1 MDGSNKKQED
11 WEFVPLESKEPSWE
25 FVPLE
30 DKGVLSRA
38 KQAVTDFFTPQPS
51 KEASPRQLTP
61 EEEMMS
67 SFGAA
72 PAPRKAAPPPLPGEP
87 QAEMTEWQPSLWEE
101 FLGLLP
107 GDRAKAANEVLAR
120 RIAREQKIPVDEAY
134 RRMREAVG
142 VRGVAGTRP
151 GGRPMFNPEGRA
163 TIQAITEAAP
173 FVAEGLLDI
182 PKGTAE
188 ALLRTY
194 RAGDIESALDKGF
207 VDQSIA
213 YLGDDAKDIFIPNIP
228 KKLGISP
235 DDPNYQSFMG
245 LGKSLGYSLTTM
257 VASIVGATAGST
269 VGPLGAIAGGMG
281 AAGAVAYRG
290 SKDDFLDRLRTKLN
304 KESKK
309 TFGRPMSDAEWNAAR
324 KKFDSAATE
333 YGAWEAVPEA
343 VSNAIFLK
351 AFAAPARTAS
361 GARLAGYLE
370 KATSVAAENLT
381 ETVTGLGQNAA
392 ELKAGLTNNELTV
405 ADAFKQQFIQTM
417 MTMGFMAGTLKA
429 KQLATQFYNDQVLP
443 RVSPGSALAKAIEA
457 DLNNY
462 VGYTPAAFRSRSAT
476 EARAAEEAARRA
488 AGTQA
493 PEPPEAPVAGEPPI
507 APSGAPGG
515 ERIEP
520 TLGAEPELPPSARV
534 EPTFVAPPVQVGAS
548 PEEVQAALAQAAPG
562 VVGLEETVPEEAAE
576 LPADLTPEEQNLVIA
591 YMQQGFTQ
599 EEAVARTLK
608 KRKGAELP
616 DAVRQW
622 DRANRSGRQT
632 EWQVGAA
639 ESNPAFESLGSAGY
653 NTPAHGMAK
662 VGTLGEAYN
671 NLVSLLSGNIDPNRP
686 LYTAGLTAPAGVGAG
701 TGTAGGYAY
710 RDGPF
715 IITFRQGLTGQPT
728 SADITGVLVNPA
740 NAELVPVL
748 QKQFPNLVVRSYNE
762 VADVVNA
769 SRTSA
774 PEGQLAPTE
783 AQVPPAI
790 KPAAET
796 PSAPSLETAVGYIE
810 PVPVPINEL
819 SLSKDVPQFKMG
831 ADAKGVVEPLV
842 GKFTNIDV
850 APIQVWRRLDGSLE
864 VISGRHRLDL
874 ARRSGEKT
882 IPAQVHDEA
891 QGFTPTMA
899 AVLDAELNIR
909 DGQGKVKDYVN
920 YFKAAGITPE
930 DAESKGFLAR
940 PKGKRAYTIATG
952 GSDELVTALRND
964 QVGDEAAYY
973 IALNAP
979 NDPRLQAVGI
989 QGVMDGKS
997 ANLAV
1002 NTMLAMKALGVENNT
1017 TTDMFGFDD
1026 SAVKEAQ
1033 AMAQV
1038 ANRKQKEIQTR
1049 LSAISGAAK
1058 NPEVA
1063 KAEGID
1069 IRDPDAVNKRIG
1081 ELRQLKAA
1089 WDNWPTNPDLVRE
1102 VRQARGVQAPSLTL
1116 RGETEEEIRAREEAA
1131 AAEEKRRRAEEEAA
1145 KRAEQE
1151 AFDRKRAAETADLF
1165 QLGQTAAQ
1173 QMSGMGDLFAPP
1185 VEEKPAEKP
1194 AFQVGERVVYNRP
1207 ESKIFPDEFP
1217 AAQIGATVDF
1227 VYNNNRV
1234 AIVRDDNGQTE
1245 VVPANDLAKP
1255 SAEKPAALDLMKDGI
1270 EGREIPFTEVPNGRE
1285 EFQYAL
1291 GRTEEGGKEA
1301 IYRRRANERGTYGG
1315 WRWEADK
1322 PVAKAEAQKPAAK
1335 KEVKANEY
1343 FVENLGETL
1352 AFPDI
1357 IEWYRRAYRNMEQA
1371 RDAYRKG
1378 EIDDEQFLE
1387 QKNEFEEIKAEVE
1400 QIEAKEYG
1408 KPKAA
1413 KSAEGRGVDQEFVQK
1428 AQNHWMS
1435 VVHPALVEYGIAYRQ
1450 FGEQRMENARIK
1462 EPGIG
1467 PDEWLTQLWHQQ
1479 SKFEKGRKVQDTGI
1493 QYLSQK
1499 DLWPTTDGSGERLRK
1514 AMLNAVKALKNAPST
1529 NGEWIKRSI
1538 NGESDI
1544 FGEGAKPAEVKEP
1557 PEIRQARRE
1566 MAQGVKLTPAVLKRR
1581 RALIEWEKSQE
1592 PARAREPEFTADN
1605 IVNGEQP
1612 AADLPATNRLVFMP
1626 CSAKKGGKAG
1636 PAMDLYQGVFFQTF
1650 RSNVPSDAMPNVVI
1664 LSAEHGFIGPDTQ
1677 IEPYD
1682 RLLDKAR
1689 ADEMLGDMPKVIT
1702 DIKKAMAGIPADQI
1716 KDVLLVG
1723 GKEYQAVMRAALAQM
1738 KEDGLIPEDASV
1750 NATSGGIGEQ
1760 RQQLGQYL
1768 RALPAV
1774 KKARVLDMTARREA
1788 QLEREEE
1795 AEEEAI
1801 AEESRVEAIKRLK
1814 KEYKPLAHKIWEAA
1828 FEAKRVL
1835 KQSQFPNS
1843 LEYQDLQRQIE
1854 ELEDVIASYNELNMQ
1869 TPLGASVFN
1878 VLPRAMELVKS
1889 EGKLERLEEVAKLVA
1904 EKPPKGIGKFK
1915 AKKKEE
1921 PGLFNIEVPGKRDQA
1936 TWSPE
1941 RVDMLVN
1948 EYEYFQ
1954 GGRENDTKA
1963 YAAFINPAEFV
1974 RATTGPGE
1982 LRQELLRA
1990 EDGLDMKRLREER
2003 QTPFLLVEF
2012 VPGEKAM
2019 WRIEGHEGRHRMGAL
2034 AAAGVKRAPVLIRM
2048 VGEAK
2053 AWAPVKEQW
2062 LSGQKFGPTS
2072 REKGDAVQITDLTPI
2087 SFARRDELQKKFA
2100 GEGIAFSI
2108 EQPEAK
2114 PTKRMSD
2121 EDIRDEQIREYSALR
2136 QSLAAVPRRIAAGKS
2151 ALRYGPAEGMT
2162 ELERVYLKALVDRA
2176 QDLKA
2181 AIKMSAPRLDSPEQF
2196 LARALKE
2203 YDAGNISK
2211 EVLDVI
2217 QAAYKQ
2223 QPGLLNGLKL
2233 SIKQA
2238 PEGAGRVAGAFL
2250 NMSRIVRLYK
2260 GSSGVDD
2267 PKTIRHELT
2276 HSLEQ
2281 MMTPEQRGV
2290 VIDKWQDDLAKAIL
2304 KHKDAAHQKYF
2315 DALLKFLD
2323 KPTMETYKAALAA
2336 MPSYDMYQFIN
2347 PSEYWAVNAE
2357 SLMASQLGGHW
2368 QRFKAAIK
2376 RMFEALKDLFG
2387 FDNKYVVQRVFKDIM
2402 TGSKERVTTEMLA
2415 DRAGISVSNA
2425 QNIEEDKKL
2434 IAKYNRGNTP
2444 MLDKK
2449 PLKTFMLDQWKNS
2462 KDLLKDF
2469 INNPLVAAADAGSS
2483 AFDAAIKARMSTVWF
2498 GAGLESRDFAQ
2509 YQGQLRTSEGL
2520 AIASVALDNAIH
2532 SGNIGIQVIFQGGL
2546 EYDQRTGRFVAVDR
2560 ELGMR
2565 GVYEAEQKLKKK
2577 LGAQLGTNIIQG
2589 YLEAK
2594 RSISIMNELYDRQEA
2609 FEEAKESLSYIVE
2622 QGGSEDDINAARDL
2636 VAEAKNDLDAVK
2648 KAVSSVTMTEEEMYE
2663 FAALD
2668 KRHPELRD
2676 IMRNWNAINQNLLRV
2691 WKAVGLLS
2699 EKRYNTLS
2707 AIKDYVPWQRIMND
2721 GDDPVTP
2728 LQSTTRNLT
2737 NIGREKLFKRG
2748 KPTDVLDFKGADG
2761 KKILNADGQMIGASF
2776 AVPPSTVVRVEIDGQ
2791 KVPAELLSVTPE
2803 GRVLIEGP
2811 IDDNSLVVFKVT
2823 RPIQNIVENMTQN
2836 VMRMTMNA
2844 IRHYAAQ
2851 RIVYEYATRAPDGRI
2866 MTFPSVDT
2874 KKGRFNFIIDGQKKI
2889 VEISDPLV
2897 VASIYGMDKLDL
2909 EMWKPLALISNF
2921 VRRSITLSGAFQI
2934 EQVIKDAPT
2943 AAIVTGVRNPVKLI
2957 GGTIKGFITALI
2969 QPATKAIGI
2978 DIEPTINILKAAGI
2992 GGFHS
2997 PARTPQAE
3005 IKRRMG
3011 IMNRNVYDA
3020 MIKLLD
3026 HIGDSSDMAQRVATY
3041 KRVLAETGDESQALM
3056 QAANVINFLHR
3067 GSSGAA
3073 QALFKTVPFM
3083 SAYANSTDVLANALI
3098 GGNLKGMRRRKA
3110 VARLAMTTG
3119 LLASLTIIYAMINGG
3134 DPEYEELDDETKM
3147 KNIIVP
3153 GTKVK
3158 IPINTSAA
3166 YIWKAL
3172 PEMIYNKIINEGTKN
3187 EIDRARLKKA
3197 LSIAAKDML
3206 LGPEPIPAGI
3216 RPVMEVAM
3224 DRSFFTERS
3233 ITPRR
3238 LQNVEAFEQWDAS
3251 TSELGKKLSALTEFG
3266 EDGKRVLNP
3275 FEADHLVRGIFGSVG
3290 FTAQY
3295 ITNQIAVQA
3304 GERPELTGRETPL
3317 FGRFIM
3323 PEVGRRNEDL
3333 FYDLKERVDEKY
3345 NTWQTIINRGDDAA
3359 ADKYE
3364 DKHEKLLDLY
3374 HDLNKANEELGE
3386 INSEIR
3392 ELGTS
3397 KDLNMTPEAR
3407 RKGINEL
3414 QREKMEVLEDVIEM
3428 RKEGGL

>member
-1 MDGSNKKQED
+1 MDRRDNPFDQFDEAPSNPFDQFD
-11 WEFVPLESKEPSWE
+11 AAPVSKREANPFDQFDE
-25 FVPLE
+25 QGF
-30 DKGVLSRA
+30 LSRA
-38 KQAVTDFFTPQPS
+38 QQAVTDFFTPERP
-51 KEASPRQLTP
+51 KPEAPIVGRAEDYVP
-61 EEEMMS
+61 
-67 SFGAA
+67 
-72 PAPRKAAPPPLPGEP
+72 PVKAAPPPLSEEVRKQLDRKYDALSQEERDKIISGRTKDKRQTLEGMYFAYRDQQYKEQDAQTDALTKQIGKSAQRMADLGDTRIEARARVARREGAEP
-87 QAEMTEWQPSLWEE
+87 QT
-101 FLGLLP
+101 
-107 GDRAKAANEVLAR
+107 AAN
-120 RIAREQKIPVDEAY
+120 IAAQ
-134 RRMREAVG
+134 
-142 VRGVAGTRP
+142 
-151 GGRPMFNPEGRA
+151 
-163 TIQAITEAAP
+163 
-173 FVAEGLLDI
+173 
-182 PKGTAE
+182 
-188 ALLRTY
+188 
-194 RAGDIESALDKGF
+194 
-207 VDQSIA
+207 
-213 YLGDDAKDIFIPNIP
+213 
-228 KKLGISP
+228 
-235 DDPNYQSFMG
+235 
-245 LGKSLGYSLTTM
+245 
-257 VASIVGATAGST
+257 
-269 VGPLGAIAGGMG
+269 GAIYGLPPEEVVPQA
-281 AAGAVAYRG
+281 
-290 SKDDFLDRLRTKLN
+290 
-304 KESKK
+304 KESKFDFDLAARYK
-309 TFGRPMSDAEWNAAR
+309 NLNPVVRGAVKGYYGYKQSVLGLNQALGDLAGAEDFADTQKAGAELAGGKVEAIGERPDYLSRNFEGAVSSVVQNVPGILGGLVTGGALVPLSVLGVQSFGQNYTDGVSRGLDRDAAAQRAGVFAAAEILGERFGLPGLTSGLKKAFGKKSFDEAADAVSQYIVSQIPGEQLTTAAQFLADKYPSFALNPKAGIKDYLQQAGDTLTQTIMQGGLMMGGVKGAQLLAERPMQAM
-324 KKFDSAATE
+324 
-333 YGAWEAVPEA
+333 PEQS
-343 VSNAIFLK
+343 VSGI
-351 AFAAPARTAS
+351 
-361 GARLAGYLE
+361 
-370 KATSVAAENLT
+370 
-381 ETVTGLGQNAA
+381 
-392 ELKAGLTNNELTV
+392 
-405 ADAFKQQFIQTM
+405 
-417 MTMGFMAGTLKA
+417 
-429 KQLATQFYNDQVLP
+429 
-443 RVSPGSALAKAIEA
+443 
-457 DLNNY
+457 
-462 VGYTPAAFRSRSAT
+462 
-476 EARAAEEAARRA
+476 
-488 AGTQA
+488 
-493 PEPPEAPVAGEPPI
+493 PPEAPAAPAGE
-507 APSGAPGG
+507 
-515 ERIEP
+515 
-520 TLGAEPELPPSARV
+520 RV
-534 EPTFVAPPVQVGAS
+534 EPTLQTEPELVAPPVQIGAS

-608 KRKGAELP
+608 KRKA
-616 DAVRQW
+616 
-622 DRANRSGRQT
+622 
-632 EWQVGAA
+632 
-639 ESNPAFESLGSAGY
+639 
-653 NTPAHGMAK
+653 
-662 VGTLGEAYN
+662 
-671 NLVSLLSGNIDPNRP
+671 
-686 LYTAGLTAPAGVGAG
+686 APAV
-701 TGTAGGYAY
+701 
-710 RDGPF
+710 
-715 IITFRQGLTGQPT
+715 
-728 SADITGVLVNPA
+728 
-740 NAELVPVL
+740 
-748 QKQFPNLVVRSYNE
+748 
-762 VADVVNA
+762 
-769 SRTSA
+769 
-774 PEGQLAPTE
+774 PEGQVAPAE
-783 AQVPPAI
+783 PPI
-790 KPAAET
+790 PSPTKPAAET

-864 VISGRHRLDL
+864 VISGRHRFDL
-874 ARRSGEKT
+874 AKRSGVKE
-882 IPAQVHDEA
+882 IPAQIHNESD
-891 QGFTPTMA
+891 GFTKAHA
-899 AVLDAELNIR
+899 AILDAELNIR
-909 DGQGKVKDYVN
+909 DEQGKVKDYVN
-920 YFKAAGITPE
+920 YFRESGVSKET
-930 DAESKGFLAR
+930 AESKGFLAR

-989 QGVMDGKS
+989 RAVMDGKS

-1002 NTMLAMKALGVENNT
+1002 NTMNALKALGAEQDT

-1026 SAVKEAQ
+1026 SAMKEAA

-1038 ANRKQKEIQTR
+1038 VNRKQREIQTR
-1049 LSAISGAAK
+1049 LAAISGAAK
-1058 NPEVA
+1058 RPEIA

-1069 IRDPDAVNKRIG
+1069 IRDPDAVNRRIG
-1081 ELRQLKAA
+1081 ELRQLKNA
-1089 WDNWPTNPDLVRE
+1089 WDNWQTNPELIRE
-1102 VRQARGVQAPSLTL
+1102 IREARGVQAPSLTL

-1131 AAEEKRRRAEEEAA
+1131 AAEERRLRAEEEAA

-1151 AFDRKRAAETADLF
+1151 AFDRKRAAETTDLF

-1270 EGREIPFTEVPNGRE
+1270 EGREIPFTEVPNGSE
-1285 EFQYAL
+1285 AFQYAL

-1322 PVAKAEAQKPAAK
+1322 PVAKAETQKPAAK

-1413 KSAEGRGVDQEFVQK
+1413 KPAVESGVDQEFVQK

-2087 SFARRDELQKKFA
+2087 SFARREELQQKFA
-2100 GEGIAFSI
+2100 SEGPRAFSV
-2108 EQPEAK
+2108 EEPKK
-2114 PTKRMSD
+2114 PTGWESVPTEREPRVNKGQ
-2121 EDIRDEQIREYSALR
+2121 EEQIREEQIRSYQAIRQRLAAIPRRVAEQRLAPGEHFTVQALR
-2136 QSLAAVPRRIAAGKS
+2136 
-2151 ALRYGPAEGMT
+2151 T
-2162 ELERVYLKALVDRA
+2162 EA
-2176 QDLKA
+2176 QNLKA
-2181 AIKMSAPRLDSPEQF
+2181 AIDASRPKKDTAVDF
-2196 LARALKE
+2196 LSWATKQYA
-2203 YDAGNISK
+2203 DGHISK
-2211 EVLDVI
+2211 EVFDVI
-2217 QAAYKQ
+2217 RAAFDKYPQLLEGLRFSVKQ
-2223 QPGLLNGLKL
+2223 QPEGSSATGQFF
-2233 SIKQA
+2233 SI
-2238 PEGAGRVAGAFL
+2238 P
-2250 NMSRIVRLYK
+2250 RILRLYK
-2260 GSSGVDD
+2260 GSTGVNA
-2267 PKTIRHELT
+2267 PRTIRHELT

-2281 MMTPEQRGV
+2281 MMTPEQRK
-2290 VIDKWQDDLAKAIL
+2290 VIVDAWRKDLEKAMQKHTDKA
-2304 KHKDAAHQKYF
+2304 HKDYF
-2315 DALLKFLD
+2315 DAVLEFMANPSKATQDRVVKLL
-2323 KPTMETYKAALAA
+2323 
-2336 MPSYDMYQFIN
+2336 PSYDMYQFSN

-2357 SLMASQLGGHW
+2357 DLLGMQLGGAW
-2368 QRFKAAIK
+2368 QRFKRVVQRLFEGIK
-2376 RMFEALKDLFG
+2376 QVLG
-2387 FDNKYVVQRVFKDIM
+2387 FDNKSDVHRVFAEIM
-2402 TGSKERVTTEMLA
+2402 GGEMKRL
-2415 DRAGISVSNA
+2415 DTKMVYHEAGLKA
-2425 QNIEEDKKL
+2425 QALNIEDDKKL

-2469 INNPLVAAADAGSS
+2469 INNPLEAAEDAGSS
-2483 AFDAAIKARMSTVWF
+2483 AFDATIKARMSTVWF

-2546 EYDQRTGRFVAVDR
+2546 GYDQRTGRFVAVDR

-2594 RSISIMNELYDRQEA
+2594 RSISIMNELYDRQAA
-2609 FEEAKESLSYIVE
+2609 FELAKENLKQSK
-2622 QGGSEDDINAARDL
+2622 DNL
-2636 VAEAKNDLDAVK
+2636 VATQDVSKLFIDQEVGSASYEAIQEAQKELEDANSQLEAAKNDLDAVK

-2663 FAALD
+2663 FAGRD
-2668 KRHPELRD
+2668 KVHPELRD
-2676 IMRNWNAINQNLLRV
+2676 IMRNWNVINQNLLRV

-2699 EKRYNTLS
+2699 EKRYKTLS

-2866 MTFPSVDT
+2866 MTFPSVDP

-2909 EMWKPLALISNF
+2909 EMWKPLAFISNF

-2969 QPATKAIGI
+2969 QPATKAIGM